1 MLGLFSREFLGGKS
15 CRVSGQ
21 LLTFSRSLRPNEEQV
36 GCLLLFAACLS
47 ASIGGKLAFV
57 EARNHLQV
65 LSRFP
70 VFGQLP
76 FALPAQTLDQL
87 GQHFYSL
94 ETHGGT
100 DDLKLN
106 FSSCHSPL

>member
-1 MLGLFSREFLGGKS
+1 MAIFWPPQWVSGPGREKRGVLGWLSREFLGGKF

-21 LLTFSRSLRPNEEQV
+21 LLTFSRSLRTNEEHV
-36 GCLLLFAACLS
+36 GCLLLFAARLS

-57 EARNHLQV
+57 KARNHLQV
-65 LSRFP
+65 LPRFP

-87 GQHFYSL
+87 G
-94 ETHGGT
+94 
-100 DDLKLN
+100 
-106 FSSCHSPL
+106 